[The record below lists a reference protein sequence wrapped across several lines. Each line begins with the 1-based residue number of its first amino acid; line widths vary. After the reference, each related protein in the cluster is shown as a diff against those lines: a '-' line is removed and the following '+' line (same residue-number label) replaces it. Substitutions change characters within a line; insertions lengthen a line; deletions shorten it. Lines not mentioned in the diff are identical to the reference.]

1 MKKFGLTAV
10 LAAFAFLLVSCGST
24 NTNMTATKVYGY
36 EKSDIKQQM
45 QQTAEQLN
53 SISAKN
59 ARKQEEKYKN
69 DSELAEGDTKNQDV
83 ILEGMLGDWAD
94 AADKVGDFESFGDF
108 TVTKAGKTI
117 TCKQGLDYS
126 KRDAEL
132 VFVYTT
138 RGSHMV
144 LTGVNLNLKYTL
156 GETMGRAGMNVLLG
170 MGTVFAI
177 LIIICLVIYAF
188 NIIPYLQKKFSEDK
202 QPVEAAVETARE
214 VIPVD
219 NNNDELIAVIAAAVS
234 AYTGESTDDFVV
246 RKIRRRY

>member
-24 NTNMTATKVYGY
+24 NTNMTATEVYGY
-36 EKSDIKQQM
+36 KKSEIKQEM
-45 QQTAEQLN
+45 QQTAEQLD
-53 SISAKN
+53 SISAKD
-59 ARKQEEKYKN
+59 ARKQEENYKN
-69 DSELAEGDTKNQDV
+69 KSELAEGDTKKQDV
-83 ILEGMLGDWAD
+83 MLEGMLGDWAE
-94 AADKVGDFESFGDF
+94 AAEKVGDFESFGDF

-117 TCKQGLDYS
+117 TCKQGLNYS

-144 LTGVNLNLKYTL
+144 LSGVNLNLKYSM
-156 GETMGRAGMNVLLG
+156 GETMGRAGLNVLLG
-170 MGTVFAI
+170 MGTVFFI

-188 NIIPYLQKKFSEDK
+188 NIIPYLQKKFSEEK
-202 QPVEAAVETARE
+202 QPAETVVNTAAEE
-214 VIPVD
+214 IPVES
-219 NNNDELIAVIAAAVS
+219 NNDELIAVIAAAVS